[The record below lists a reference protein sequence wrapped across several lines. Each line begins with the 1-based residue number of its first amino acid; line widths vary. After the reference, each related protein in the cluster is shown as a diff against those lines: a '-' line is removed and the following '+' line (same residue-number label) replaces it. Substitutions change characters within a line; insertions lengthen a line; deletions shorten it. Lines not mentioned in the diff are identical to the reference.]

1 MFEKDDLCE
10 KIVAEMQKTILM
22 NSEAKSAVRTCP
34 KGLDKFMIII
44 TLSKGLLRFTIWIG
58 SIALISILIIC
69 Y

>member
-44 TLSKGLLRFTIWIG
+44 TLSKGLLHFTI
-58 SIALISILIIC
+58 
-69 Y
+69 